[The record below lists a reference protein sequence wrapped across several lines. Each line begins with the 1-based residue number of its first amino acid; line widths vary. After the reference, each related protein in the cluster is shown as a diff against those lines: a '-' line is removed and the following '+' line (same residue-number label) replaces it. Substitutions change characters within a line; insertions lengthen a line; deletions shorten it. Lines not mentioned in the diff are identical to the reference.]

1 MESSQH
7 VLNRPLSQSSHL
19 HLITGV
25 YATIGTNGALVAEPG
40 VLHFGGFEPGKRHTQ
55 VLRIVN
61 RSPVSQRLHIIP
73 PSTPHFK
80 ATCDKKGTL
89 APGMCEEIV
98 VEFLPEQLRYYHET
112 LKIHCEPDNLLIPI
126 HAYPVMNETK
136 FPSRIDF
143 GKCPVGKPVTKKV
156 KIECKVPM
164 EFEFQIKEVKSNP
177 SFSISPMSGSIPA
190 HGHTVVEICFT
201 PTLHRTEE
209 MSIEVRVSEFNS
221 KPVVCAIT
229 GSSMPGLNKDREL
242 NQALLKTT
250 ATLAPLST
258 TARSNALLMSKS
270 TAKSRKGGEDE
281 EEEEGEEGA
290 VGVEEVTLKGPL
302 GKQMNPKHPD
312 PSHYVIRCLT
322 RLLLFPLF
330 FLITRYGGS

>member
-1 MESSQH
+1 METTRLHQ
-7 VLNRPLSQSSHL
+7 NRLSQLNSTPMFTPS
-19 HLITGV
+19 GV
-25 YATIGTNGALVAEPG
+25 YASIGTNGALVAEPG
-40 VLHFGGFEPGKRHTQ
+40 VLHFGGFEPGKRHSQ

-61 RSPVSQRLHIIP
+61 SSPVSQRLHIIP
-73 PSTPHFK
+73 PATPHFR

-98 VEFLPEQLRYYHET
+98 VEFLPEQLRYYYET

-136 FPSRIDF
+136 FPSRVDF
-143 GKCPVGKPVTKKV
+143 GKCPIGKPITKKV

-177 SFSISPMSGSIPA
+177 SFTLSPTSGSIPA
-190 HGHTVVEICFT
+190 HGHAVVEITFT

-221 KPVVCAIT
+221 KAVTCTIT
-229 GSSMPGLNKDREL
+229 GSSMPGLNRDREL

-258 TARSNALLMSKS
+258 TSRSNALSDTTTRSVSKS
-270 TAKSRKGGEDE
+270 KKGGDEDE
-281 EEEEGEEGA
+281 DEDDEGG
-290 VGVEEVTLKGPL
+290 VRVEEVTLKGPL
-302 GKQMNPKHPD
+302 GE
-312 PSHYVIRCLT
+312 
-322 RLLLFPLF
+322 
-330 FLITRYGGS
+330 